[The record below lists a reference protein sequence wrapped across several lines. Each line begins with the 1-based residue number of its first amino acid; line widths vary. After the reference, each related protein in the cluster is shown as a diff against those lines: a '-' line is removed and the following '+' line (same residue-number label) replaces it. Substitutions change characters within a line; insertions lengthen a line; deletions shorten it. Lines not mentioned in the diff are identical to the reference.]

1 MKKFT
6 IVVFFIF
13 LLSFSGLILGGC
25 RSAFV
30 STTIANHSGKPVS
43 LLEVDYPSASFG
55 VGTLATGGE
64 YHYRFKIQGSGSIK
78 LQFTDSSGKTHT
90 VSGPD
95 ITEGEQGTLQI
106 NIGPADEISWVPNLT
121 KIR

>member
-1 MKKFT
+1 MKKAVAAGFL
-6 IVVFFIF
+6 IF
-13 LLSFSGLILGGC
+13 LILLVSVGC

-30 STTIANHSGKPVS
+30 STTITNNSGARVT

-55 VGTLATGGE
+55 VGALAPGAQF
-64 YHYRFKIQGSGSIK
+64 HYRFKIQGGGPIK
-78 LQFTDSSGKTHT
+78 LQFIDASGKAHT

-95 ITEGEQGTLQI
+95 VQEGEQGTLQI
-106 NIGPADEISWVPNLT
+106 NIDPPNKISWIPNLT